1 MIAVKNAPVKP
12 GVKSHEAHGNHDPV
26 PSRRDL

>member
-12 GVKSHEAHGNHDPV
+12 GVKSHEADGNHDPFRV
-26 PSRRDL
+26 EA